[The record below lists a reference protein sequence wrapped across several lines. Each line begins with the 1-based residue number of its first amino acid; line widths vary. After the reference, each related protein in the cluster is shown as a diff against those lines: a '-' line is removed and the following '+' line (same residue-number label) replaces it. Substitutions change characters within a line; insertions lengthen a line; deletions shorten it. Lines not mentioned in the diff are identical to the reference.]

1 MPSLVKITGQP
12 KPYCLKIDMTMK
24 TLKSFFGLFLVLVSV
39 SVYAQEYPEYIPA
52 PELEA
57 YVGTWK
63 WESGDSVIIVHFEIA
78 KNIYINDIFGFIDA
92 SVDSVKGDFLL
103 GWHKV
108 LKGNSVSQNSIA
120 KKDIKSNSFRN
131 STIQGAYFRDLNSVR
146 LKSFT
151 DLNNNT
157 NPNGGDIKLLDEN
170 TMSIQLRMYTQ
181 GLHVHFEGEEKP
193 EKKKYQL
200 PLKMILKRVE

>member
-1 MPSLVKITGQP
+1 MKALKKI
-12 KPYCLKIDMTMK
+12 L
-24 TLKSFFGLFLVLVSV
+24 GLLLILVSI

-63 WESGDSVIIVHFEIA
+63 WESGDSVIVVHFEIG
-78 KNIYINDIFGFIDA
+78 KKIYFREYFGPVDDKF
-92 SVDSVKGDFLL
+92 DSVKGDFLL

-120 KKDIKSNSFRN
+120 KKDVKSNSFRN
-131 STIQGAYFRDLNSVR
+131 SSIKGFYVPDLNSIR
-146 LKSFT
+146 LTSFT

-157 NPNGGDIKLLDEN
+157 NPATGRIKLLDEN
-170 TMSIQLRMYTQ
+170 TMSIELNMQ
-181 GLHVHFEGEEKP
+181 GEGMHVHFDGEKKP
-193 EKKKYQL
+193 APKKYQL